1 MSESDLL
8 LETAVAPKA
17 GKDDRRDAIIAI
29 AREAF
34 AADGYAGTS
43 MSSIAARLGGSKGTL
58 YSYFKSKEELF
69 IAVVQKKCEKIQNL
83 LNAAEM
89 ESGGDLRATLT
100 NFGEHFVELILSD
113 ESIATFRLATAECAR
128 FPEIGRAIYS
138 SGVRQNHDRMA
149 EFLTHAKEQGQLRG
163 DADMNVAAEQFL
175 DLCLTGIHRRRLWN
189 VMAKPTR
196 QEIRTNVANA
206 VMTFMRAFGVE
217 PTITSPMAAV
227 PCS

>member
-1 MSESDLL
+1 MQKLLGRYEESAMAEAELIQ
-8 LETAVAPKA
+8 TGAVPKA

-69 IAVVQKKCEKIQNL
+69 IAVVQKKCEKIL
-83 LNAAEM
+83 GMLNAAEI

-113 ESIATFRLATAECAR
+113 DSVATFRLATAECAR
-128 FPEIGRAIYS
+128 FPEIGRAIYN
-138 SGVRQNHDRMA
+138 SGVRQNNQRMA
-149 EFLTHAKEQGQLRG
+149 EFLTQAKEAGQLRS
-163 DADMNVAAEQFL
+163 DTDVNVATEQFL
-175 DLCLTGIHRRRLWN
+175 DLCLAGIHRRRLWN
-189 VMAKPTR
+189 VVGGPTA

-206 VMTFMRAFGVE
+206 VSTFMRAFG
-217 PTITSPMAAV
+217 A
-227 PCS
+227 

>member
-1 MSESDLL
+1 MSESDFLDAA
-8 LETAVAPKA
+8 TAPKA

-69 IAVVQKKCEKIQNL
+69 IAVVQRKCQKIL
-83 LNAAEM
+83 GMLNAAEI

-100 NFGEHFVELILSD
+100 NFGEHFLELILSD

-128 FPEIGRAIYS
+128 FPEIGRAIYN
-138 SGVRQNHDRMA
+138 SGVRQNFRRMA
-149 EFLTHAKEQGQLRG
+149 EFLSHAREQGQLRS
-163 DADMNVAAEQFL
+163 DADMEVAAEQFL
-175 DLCLTGIHRRRLWN
+175 DLCTAGIHRRRLWN
-189 VMAKPTR
+189 ITSAATPG
-196 QEIRTNVANA
+196 EIRTNVANA
-206 VMTFMRAFGVE
+206 VSTFMRAFG
-217 PTITSPMAAV
+217 A
-227 PCS
+227 

>member
-1 MSESDLL
+1 MSETDLIDV
-8 LETAVAPKA
+8 AVAPKS
-17 GKDDRRDAIIAI
+17 GKDDRRDAIVAI

-69 IAVVQKKCEKIQNL
+69 IAVVQKKCEKILGL
-83 LNAAEM
+83 LNAAEI
-89 ESGGDLRATLT
+89 ESVGDLRATLT

-128 FPEIGRAIYS
+128 FPEIGRAIYN

-149 EFLTHAKEQGQLRG
+149 EFLRHAKEQGQLRG

-175 DLCLTGIHRRRLWN
+175 DLCLTGLHRKRLWN
-189 VMAKPTR
+189 VIGKPTAK
-196 QEIRTNVANA
+196 EIRTNVANA
-206 VMTFMRAFGVE
+206 VTTFMRAFGV
-217 PTITSPMAAV
+217 
-227 PCS
+227 